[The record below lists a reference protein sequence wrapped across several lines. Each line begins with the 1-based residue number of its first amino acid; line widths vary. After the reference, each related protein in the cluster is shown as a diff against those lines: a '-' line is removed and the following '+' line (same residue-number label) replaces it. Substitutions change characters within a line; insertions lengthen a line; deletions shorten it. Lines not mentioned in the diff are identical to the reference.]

1 MSVPTHIKEHA
12 ILGVK
17 SNAATDHGGLS
28 GLADDDHT
36 QYLLA
41 NGTRALSGNWS
52 VGADIIPS
60 SNDTYHLGS
69 STVRFNAVYASSFM
83 FGTTVM
89 LNGGTTNMSTG
100 LNLVPSTDGGKNLG
114 ASDQRFNTLY
124 LSANLSDG
132 TNTLTI
138 ANAKTAYDF
147 SQDATLISIA
157 LLGTAADKML
167 YTTGIDTWAEAS
179 LTAAGRALLD
189 DANTAAQIATLGLD
203 ADLATFS
210 LPASTTI
217 STFGASLIDD
227 AAASNAIATLGLDA
241 DIATLSLPASTT
253 ITAAAAT
260 ILDDTTV
267 GAIRTTLGVGTGDSP
282 AFAGL
287 AVSGTGAAAVATFL
301 NSYATGD
308 YKQGITIG
316 DSSGNT
322 YTIARRNTGFLSFT
336 GTQTG
341 YIGYVFDQN
350 VTTAG
355 IKTPLYA
362 GAAGTAAGDFLQ
374 DPASTGPTQTAQAQ
388 SIRVGYQ
395 TTSQYTIGRNTSTGY
410 LDFIGSQT
418 GYIGYNFDSLVNIK
432 QKSGDGYL
440 CGLNLVRAAAANAWA
455 LVTGGDN
462 ALYFGYGA
470 NGVNFT
476 GMFAIA
482 AAGQIT
488 STKSVT
494 HQIGN
499 LQISDDGT
507 YCSLTRVA

>member
-189 DANTAAQIATLGLD
+189 DANTAAQ
-203 ADLATFS
+203 
-210 LPASTTI
+210 
-217 STFGASLIDD
+217 
-227 AAASNAIATLGLDA
+227 
-241 DIATLSLPASTT
+241 
-253 ITAAAAT
+253 
-260 ILDDTTV
+260 
-267 GAIRTTLGVGTGDSP
+267 RTTLGVGTGDSP

>member
-260 ILDDTTV
+260 ILDDV
-267 GAIRTTLGVGTGDSP
+267 SVAAINTTLGLGTTDSPTFGGLSVTNAGADSTTTITGGTRVNLFLSNTNANAGARNWRIAAQYTNYGTLDFVVGTSQ
-282 AFAGL
+282 
-287 AVSGTGAAAVATFL
+287 GAAPSVVAAYFDSSYNLNLASHKLYL
-301 NSYATGD
+301 NSTAYLDGA
-308 YKQGITIG
+308 
-316 DSSGNT
+316 
-322 YTIARRNTGFLSFT
+322 
-336 GTQTG
+336 
-341 YIGYVFDQN
+341 
-350 VTTAG
+350 TAG
-355 IKTPLYA
+355 VVGI
-362 GAAGTAAGDFLQ
+362 GAAGIAGATLSVGDVN
-374 DPASTGPTQTAQAQ
+374 ASGLATPLALSMGGTYCTSAGQPGKCK
-388 SIRVGYQ
+388 IKVFDMGG
-395 TTSQYTIGRNTSTGY
+395 TTTTYGFNVS
-410 LDFIGSQT
+410 
-418 GYIGYNFDSLVNIK
+418 DSLLEIHSASATAFYSAGTERFRV
-432 QKSGDGYL
+432 
-440 CGLNLVRAAAANAWA
+440 AA
-455 LVTGGDN
+455 TG
-462 ALYFGYGA
+462 A
-470 NGVNFT
+470 
-476 GMFAIA
+476 
-482 AAGQIT
+482 IT

-499 LQISDDGT
+499 LQISDDAT